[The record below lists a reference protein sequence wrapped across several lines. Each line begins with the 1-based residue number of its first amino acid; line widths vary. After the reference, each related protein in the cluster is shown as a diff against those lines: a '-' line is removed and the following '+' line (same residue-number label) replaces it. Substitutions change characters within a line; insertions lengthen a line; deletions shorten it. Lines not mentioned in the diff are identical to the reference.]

1 VTASLQLYYTV
12 ESNLSV
18 SSFPSKMCSFIYLQ
32 RYYKIPSY
40 VRSFKRKQPTAN
52 YFHEKKY
59 LFTQRKI
66 FFFMKRNS
74 FLRENNLEAV
84 VILNFFCNFVRI
96 KKTLKD
102 SQKMEKENHIDR
114 ALAFMENLE
123 KLGAQLQKADEQQ
136 KLMLQQ
142 MLTKSQNNETNTD
155 EYREL
160 EQRSKDLQAM
170 INKWRPIYED
180 RLKMVK
186 EAQKAAKK

>member
-1 VTASLQLYYTV
+1 
-12 ESNLSV
+12 
-18 SSFPSKMCSFIYLQ
+18 
-32 RYYKIPSY
+32 
-40 VRSFKRKQPTAN
+40 
-52 YFHEKKY
+52 
-59 LFTQRKI
+59 
-66 FFFMKRNS
+66 MKRNS

-123 KLGAQLQKADEQQ
+123 KLGAGAQLQKADEQQ

-170 INKWRPIYED
+170 INKWHPIYEE

-186 EAQKAAKK
+186 EAQKATKK

>member
-1 VTASLQLYYTV
+1 
-12 ESNLSV
+12 
-18 SSFPSKMCSFIYLQ
+18 
-32 RYYKIPSY
+32 
-40 VRSFKRKQPTAN
+40 
-52 YFHEKKY
+52 
-59 LFTQRKI
+59 
-66 FFFMKRNS
+66 MKRNS
-74 FLRENNLEAV
+74 FLRENNLESV
-84 VILNFFCNFVRI
+84 VILNFFRNFVHR
-96 KKTLKD
+96 KRHLENRK
-102 SQKMEKENHIDR
+102 KMEKENHIDR

-142 MLTKSQNNETNTD
+142 MLIKSQNHETDTD

-170 INKWRPIYED
+170 INKWHPIYEE